1 MNVCAALNDNELA
14 EKLRQGSNAAFE
26 EIYKRYWDK
35 LFNSAHKRL
44 ADFELCEE
52 VVQDIF
58 VKLWEKRELLSINTG
73 LSNYLH
79 TAVKYSVID
88 YYRKRLTED
97 AFISGQLLLAQT
109 DNSTEDN
116 IILNDLKRYLEI
128 LIEQLPVKCR
138 SVYQLS
144 RAEHKT
150 NKEIA
155 AILNISEKTVE
166 GHLTKALQSLRFG
179 MAEYLPLA
187 VLIFFK
193 KTCNRARVTPLLARL
208 YFCKPNY
215 NHPFLYDKGATCRID
230 GEIPSGYLYT

>member
-1 MNVCAALNDNELA
+1 MNVCAAINDNELA
-14 EKLRQGSNAAFE
+14 VMLRQGSNAAFE
-26 EIYKRYWDK
+26 EIYRRYWDK

-58 VKLWEKRELLSINTG
+58 VKLWEKRELLSISTG

-88 YYRKRLTED
+88 YYRKRLTQD
-97 AFISGQLLLAQT
+97 AFISVQLASPLADT
-109 DNSTEDN
+109 STEDN
-116 IILNDLKRYLEI
+116 VILNDLKRYLET
-128 LIEQLPVKCR
+128 LIGQLPDKCR

-166 GHLTKALQSLRFG
+166 GHLTKALQALRFG
-179 MAEYLPLA
+179 MADYLPLA
-187 VLIFFK
+187 VLIFLK
-193 KTCNRARVTPLLARL
+193 KS
-208 YFCKPNY
+208 
-215 NHPFLYDKGATCRID
+215 I
-230 GEIPSGYLYT
+230 

>member
-1 MNVCAALNDNELA
+1 MNACAALNDMELA
-14 EKLRQGSNAAFE
+14 ELLRQGSVAAFDE
-26 EIYKRYWDK
+26 MYRRYWDK

-44 ADFELCEE
+44 ANFELCEE

-58 VKLWEKRELLSINTG
+58 VKLWEKRETLSINTG

-79 TAVKYSVID
+79 SAVKYSVID
-88 YYRKRLTED
+88 YYRKRLTQD
-97 AFISGQLLLAQT
+97 AFINVQLSSART

-116 IILNDLKRYLEI
+116 IILNDLKRYLET
-128 LIEQLPVKCR
+128 LIGQLPDKCR

-155 AILNISEKTVE
+155 VILNISEKTVE
-166 GHLTKALQSLRFG
+166 GHLTKALQALRFG
-179 MAEYLPLA
+179 MADYLPLA

-193 KTCNRARVTPLLARL
+193 KNM
-208 YFCKPNY
+208 
-215 NHPFLYDKGATCRID
+215 
-230 GEIPSGYLYT
+230 